1 MITADGIYYLSD
13 GVKTSYAGDIM
24 CLPRIVDTDLN
35 TLVDVQ
41 VIGTG
46 SADTGAAI
54 GGIFLTFTDAGLTAF
69 TASGTGE
76 VEQYYNLVE
85 QAVSAYLDGLT
96 ANSAI
101 TFTIV

>member
-1 MITADGIYYLSD
+1 MITADGVYYLSD

-24 CLPRIVDTDLN
+24 CLPRIVDADLN

-54 GGIFLTFTDAGLTAF
+54 GGIFLTFDVPHISAF
-69 TASGTGE
+69 TGSGTE
-76 VEQYYNLVE
+76 DIEKYYNQVE
-85 QAVSAYLDGLT
+85 QAVAGYLGGLT
-96 ANSAI
+96 ANGAI